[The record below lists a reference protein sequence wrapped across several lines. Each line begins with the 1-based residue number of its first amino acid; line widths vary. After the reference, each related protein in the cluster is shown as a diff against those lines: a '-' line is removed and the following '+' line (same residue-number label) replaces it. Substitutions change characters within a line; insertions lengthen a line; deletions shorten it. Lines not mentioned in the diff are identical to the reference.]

1 MEHLGLRRE
10 KSMVEI
16 LESFLKEGDKRDAAI
31 SVCYRYREDTGQL
44 YS

>member
-1 MEHLGLRRE
+1 MEHLGQHRE

-16 LESFLKEGDKRDAAI
+16 LESFLKDNDERDAAM